1 MECVLR
7 IHRAILRPTSDSVL
21 RLRYDWSHKY
31 APNRVR
37 VETPA
42 FSGSGVK
49 MNVATL
55 TPHDCR
61 GKYRVRGSLSFV
73 KLDLL
78 SRITIFFFFFFWP
91 QDRKEDAP
99 AAPARQTRGVVVL
112 PLYSSGDLLP
122 TYLSSSSSLRS
133 VTGANVTHKTPYTHL
148 SSSIFLIIEFA
159 NNDEIFVEK
168 IIFMF
173 LI

>member
-1 MECVLR
+1 MYASHSTHLYALMRAYAMECILR

-37 VETPA
+37 VETLA

-55 TPHDCR
+55 TPHGCR
-61 GKYRVRGSLSFV
+61 GKYRVRGLLSFV

-78 SRITIFFFFFFWP
+78 SRITIFFWP

-112 PLYSSGDLLP
+112 PLYSSSDLLL
-122 TYLSSSSSLRS
+122 TYLSSFSSLRS
-133 VTGANVTHKTPYTHL
+133 ITGANVIHKTLNTHCF
-148 SSSIFLIIEFA
+148 SSYFSD
-159 NNDEIFVEK
+159 NRVH
-168 IIFMF
+168 
-173 LI
+173 

>member
-61 GKYRVRGSLSFV
+61 DKYRVRGSLSFV

-78 SRITIFFFFFFWP
+78 SRITIFFF
-91 QDRKEDAP
+91 DRRIEKRTRQLLLHVKREASLCCLYTLRATFYRHIYRHPRVYDP
-99 AAPARQTRGVVVL
+99 LQAR
-112 PLYSSGDLLP
+112 
-122 TYLSSSSSLRS
+122 
-133 VTGANVTHKTPYTHL
+133 
-148 SSSIFLIIEFA
+148 
-159 NNDEIFVEK
+159 
-168 IIFMF
+168 M
-173 LI
+173 